1 MFFFTSA
8 DTFYFSLIFVYPLR
22 DLSKLI
28 SLKPELQSLN
38 FVDHGF
44 TERFC
49 FLSVWVLIAVVRL
62 TIITDR

>member
-1 MFFFTSA
+1 MN
-8 DTFYFSLIFVYPLR
+8 TFYFSLIFIYSLR
-22 DLSKLI
+22 GLSRLI

-49 FLSVWVLIAVVRL
+49 FLSAWILVVVVRL
-62 TIITDR
+62 AIITDR